1 MLRTATRWQT
11 VSHPTLGVRVS
22 ERRNAL
28 AYKRQ
33 LRREEKRTA
42 MTPAAW
48 AVPDAQCPHFQ
59 RLRTAVNR
67 QKTLTHRKNQP
78 ITIPLDGDRMV

>member
-1 MLRTATRWQT
+1 
-11 VSHPTLGVRVS
+11 
-22 ERRNAL
+22 
-28 AYKRQ
+28 
-33 LRREEKRTA
+33 

-48 AVPDAQCPHFQ
+48 AVPDAQCPLFQ

-67 QKTLTHRKNQP
+67 QKTLTHGKNQP